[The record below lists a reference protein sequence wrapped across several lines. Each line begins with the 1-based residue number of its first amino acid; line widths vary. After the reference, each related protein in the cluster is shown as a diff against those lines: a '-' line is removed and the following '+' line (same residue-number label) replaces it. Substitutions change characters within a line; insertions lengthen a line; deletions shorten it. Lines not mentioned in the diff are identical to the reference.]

1 MKERVLWKNRPW
13 KNKLLLW
20 MSICFYDEP
29 VTGFASSLKRSIKAV
44 SMSGGIY

>member
-1 MKERVLWKNRPW
+1 
-13 KNKLLLW
+13 

-44 SMSGGIY
+44 SMSGGIYWVSLVKPV